1 MLWCTRKSPSS
12 RSSRMRGQ
20 QYSPTFTWYH
30 PVSPLMFPSPHPPQL
45 MLYTPNEPR
54 IVLNPQ
60 LMHHRSL
67 LHPHLDWDAATSPYR
82 DPTLKIYGFH
92 LEQFATSPPVKSLV
106 LALCGTAA
114 SRFASWGTIH
124 VERTNGRPL
133 SVDDV
138 LNAIHVHLT
147 RPLKWGE
154 ITGMPLDD
162 WERVVEAFNRRVR
175 DTGALDAPQ
184 ELVMLRLDFL
194 DGQTLFD
201 GIQSVGGELQLS
213 LV

>member
-1 MLWCTRKSPSS
+1 MS
-12 RSSRMRGQ
+12 Q
-20 QYSPTFTWYH
+20 
-30 PVSPLMFPSPHPPQL
+30 
-45 MLYTPNEPR
+45 
-54 IVLNPQ
+54 VL
-60 LMHHRSL
+60 
-67 LHPHLDWDAATSPYR
+67 
-82 DPTLKIYGFH
+82 IEGFH
-92 LEQFATSPPVKSLV
+92 LEQFATSSPVKSLA

-124 VERTNGRPL
+124 VERTDGRPL
-133 SVDDV
+133 SVGDV

-162 WERVVEAFNRRVR
+162 WEGVVEAFNRRVR
-175 DTGALDAPQ
+175 DTGARDASQ
-184 ELVMLRLDFL
+184 ELVMLQLDFL

-201 GIQSVGGELQLS
+201 GIQFVGGELQLS